1 MLGHLWDDGVTK
13 GSPSGSVQPRGNPI
27 THSRNRG
34 FGFPPRIAGRSGL
47 LRRSSAGLPAPR
59 FASLAFGVGNEEQPI
74 TLVRGTEGDRRYAI
88 PVRVIPAR
96 GQVPEN
102 VAHPPIK
109 ESCHVFHDE
118 VSGSHHANGSHHL
131 PPESRAGPGQAGAEP
146 GMAKVLARET
156 ATQDVDGLKL
166 SIVHLRD
173 VLAALGLGPVAGEHP
188 PAERIELDLPGHRAD
203 AGAFKPQLQAA
214 DAAE

>member
-1 MLGHLWDDGVTK
+1 MFGYLGDDGVTK

-34 FGFPPRIAGRSGL
+34 FGCPPRIAGRSGL

-59 FASLAFGVGNEEQPI
+59 LASLAFGVGNDEQPI

-88 PVRVIPAR
+88 PVRVIPAL

-109 ESCHVFHDE
+109 ESCHVLHDDDA
-118 VSGSHHANGSHHL
+118 GSHHANGSHHL

-146 GMAKVLARET
+146 GVAEILTRE
-156 ATQDVDGLKL
+156 AAAQDVDGLKL
-166 SIVHLRD
+166 SKIHLRD
-173 VLAALGLGPVAGEHP
+173 VLVALGLGPVASEHP
-188 PAERIELDLPGHRAD
+188 PAERIDLNLPGHCAD
-203 AGAFKPQLQAA
+203 AGALKSQL
-214 DAAE
+214 